1 MPREAF
7 TARLADLLGQF
18 ETPVVESLRAGID
31 ALAKEQAKGVA
42 GHLHNAYV
50 TALGTGAT
58 APSRA
63 FDEQMDRIETYVR
76 AIAYTNEVLAIVD
89 ADLRTRRDLTGEFT
103 PPVAAEG

>member
-7 TARLADLLGQF
+7 TKRLTDLLGQF
-18 ETPVVESLRAGID
+18 ETPTVEALRAGVD

-58 APSRA
+58 APTRNL
-63 FDEQMDRIETYVR
+63 DEQMDRIETYVR
-76 AIAYTNEVLAIVD
+76 AIAYTTEVLAIVE
-89 ADLRTRRDLTGEFT
+89 ADLRTRREVTGEFT
-103 PPVAAEG
+103 PVAAEG